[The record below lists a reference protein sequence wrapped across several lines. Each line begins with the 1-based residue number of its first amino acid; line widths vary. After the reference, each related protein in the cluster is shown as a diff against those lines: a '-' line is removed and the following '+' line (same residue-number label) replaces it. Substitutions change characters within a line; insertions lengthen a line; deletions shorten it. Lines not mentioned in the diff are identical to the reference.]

1 MSSGIQIL
9 LLTIAQVLPTTGHLS
24 RPLRDS
30 ESVSLGQGL
39 ESAVNR
45 HPGVTDTGVLK
56 VNSSAFE
63 YLGKSGLQ
71 DWGEEYGDNG

>member
-1 MSSGIQIL
+1 MGSGIQIL
-9 LLTIAQVLPTTGHLS
+9 LLTIAQVLPTTGRLS
-24 RPLRDS
+24 RPLRDA

-39 ESAVNR
+39 ESAFNR
-45 HPGVTDTGVLK
+45 HPGLTDTGVLK

-71 DWGEEYGDNG
+71 DWREDNG